1 MNNVQVFN
9 FNELQVRTV
18 IKDGEPWFVGKDVAE
33 ILGYQRADHAIAKHV
48 DKDDKLMYQIDT
60 SAQKRNMYVINE
72 SGLYSLILSSKLPNA
87 IAFKKWVTKEVLPSI
102 RQHGGYI
109 TVKEEDS
116 DEDILARAVLLAQK
130 QIDKKNQ
137 VIQEQQKKLAEQ
149 QPKVHFA
156 DMCMQS
162 SQSMKV
168 ADVAR
173 ILASK
178 GYKIGQNRLFNKLRE
193 WGLLHKNGTDPI
205 NRYIE
210 QGIFEVAQGVKEKAS
225 GDSFIWRTTYVTSK
239 GQQYIIDLLNKELK
253 S

>member
-1 MNNVQVFN
+1 MNNIQIFN

-18 IKDGEPWFVGKDVAE
+18 VKDGEPWFVAKDVSDVLE
-33 ILGYQRADHAIAKHV
+33 F
-48 DKDDKLMYQIDT
+48 KDAWSMTQHLDEDEKINLLLEGT
-60 SAQKRNMYVINE
+60 GQKREMIVINE
-72 SGLYSLILSSKLPNA
+72 SGLYAAILKSRKPEAKS
-87 IAFKKWVTKEVLPSI
+87 FKKWVTKKVLPSI

-109 TVKEEDS
+109 AVKVEDS

-137 VIQEQQKKLAEQ
+137 VIQEQQKKLEEQ
-149 QPKVHFA
+149 MPKVHFA

-173 ILASK
+173 MLASK

-225 GDSFIWRTTYVTSK
+225 GDSFIWRTTYVTAK
-239 GQQYIIDLLNKELK
+239 GQQYIIDRLNKELK